1 MTEERKQELRRL
13 LEEALAPGNLKILYY
28 ADRNR
33 IYDDRLS
40 IPRKEYQRYLKE
52 RWDSFSE
59 EPLWFYFF
67 VRPHL
72 ENETIE
78 SKLLE
83 FILVEL
89 APFVEENSVFVANYT
104 MYRDDD
110 NMIRLM
116 ASNDGKLWL
125 DGCLNH
131 LLRVAI
137 VCGAEEAASVFE
149 LCTRNNGPP
158 FHFQHV
164 VSLAGIKLESENNEK
179 IVCKGARL
187 VAVPDSGGLPHQL
200 ENLVPFHD
208 MQENIYQGK
217 TLLIIDSPVFCIFHR
232 PSRGAV
238 HEANRIDKLPF
249 QLHLDDEEFTD
260 SSAVDSFVELFSQA
274 LSLTLDTAVQKSGGT
289 WHFDERK
296 FLQPSGR
303 GGSRSRRHG
312 PFARAKKAG
321 EAEIDEAIRLYEV
334 LKEKQGLGEK
344 LQIPID
350 RWIRSKVPGRHVDKI
365 IDLGIALEALYLSD
379 ISEPTELSFRLRLH
393 AAWHLREN
401 EEDRKQLMKEFRGIY
416 DWRSSAVHKGKIPNK
431 TKNTSYTEEEVAA
444 FIQRS
449 QDLCR
454 ESILKI
460 LEDGEFPMWNRLI
473 LGGDP

>member
-1 MTEERKQELRRL
+1 MTEERKQELWRL

-131 LLRVAI
+131 LLRIAI

-179 IVCKGARL
+179 YVCKGARL
-187 VAVPDSGGLPHQL
+187 VAVSDSGGLPHQL

-238 HEANRIDKLPF
+238 HEADRIDELPF
-249 QLHLDDEEFTD
+249 QLHIDGEKFTD
-260 SSAVDSFVELFSQA
+260 SSAVDSFVELFCQA

-296 FLQPSGR
+296 FLRPSNR

-321 EAEIDEAIRLYEV
+321 EAEIDEAIRLYKV
-334 LKEKQGLGEK
+334 LKEKQDLGEK
-344 LQIPID
+344 LQIPIE
-350 RWIRSKVPGRHVDKI
+350 RWIRSKVPGREVDKI
-365 IDLGIALEALYLSD
+365 IDLGIALEALYVTRKDRIVNQLCHRASLDLGKNTTHRKELEEELKAIYDYRSDVVHNRAPGNEVKVGTATYSVSD
-379 ISEPTELSFRLRLH
+379 IVKK
-393 AAWHLREN
+393 A
-401 EEDRKQLMKEFRGIY
+401 QC
-416 DWRSSAVHKGKIPNK
+416 
-431 TKNTSYTEEEVAA
+431 
-444 FIQRS
+444 
-449 QDLCR
+449 LCR
-454 ESILKI
+454 ESILKVI
-460 LEDGEFPMWNRLI
+460 NAGKFPDWRTLRQTVRQK
-473 LGGDP
+473 G